1 MVAQEIRSVLGD
13 HQYYRCCSTS
23 WIENCLSTTVGSRAP
38 ALLPPHPGNNFVIPF
53 ATAQDARQFI
63 EYIQG
68 QCPGV
73 TAFLT
78 GNIDAPVVY

>member
-1 MVAQEIRSVLGD
+1 VIINIIGVAPPAGLGIAMAA
-13 HQYYRCCSTS
+13 YPP
-23 WIENCLSTTVGSRAP
+23 VGSSAP
-38 ALLPPHPGNNFVIPF
+38 ALLRPHPGNNFVIPF

-78 GNIDAPVVY
+78 GNIVAPVVY